1 MTSLLRADHLKL
13 RKRPMG
19 WVMLIIIALFVPL
32 LMLPS
37 AFLSPGNVNYA
48 FPAGFLEGLTPL
60 PFVGTFIM
68 IVLGAMLVGTEYGY
82 DTWKNLLIRR
92 PGRTP
97 FILSKWSMLVVATG
111 VGLIV
116 LLPLGQLIGW
126 IVDAALHLS
135 GPAVSLSPG
144 SALLLIL
151 LQTLLPLIAGSIALM
166 GAVIGRSSVAGIV
179 IGIAWFLA
187 DSLLGGLLPLASLS
201 SSIGVLQAQ
210 ITGVALSNNGSIT
223 QVHLGGALAG
233 LLWIVP
239 GLLLVAYLV
248 IPIAIAAFLFRRR
261 DMLGVG

>member
-1 MTSLLRADHLKL
+1 MTSLLRADLLKL

-82 DTWKNLLIRR
+82 DTW
-92 PGRTP
+92 
-97 FILSKWSMLVVATG
+97 
-111 VGLIV
+111 
-116 LLPLGQLIGW
+116 
-126 IVDAALHLS
+126 
-135 GPAVSLSPG
+135 
-144 SALLLIL
+144 
-151 LQTLLPLIAGSIALM
+151 
-166 GAVIGRSSVAGIV
+166 
-179 IGIAWFLA
+179 
-187 DSLLGGLLPLASLS
+187 LGGLLPLASLS

>member
-1 MTSLLRADHLKL
+1 MTSLLRADLLKL

-116 LLPLGQLIGW
+116 LLTLGQLIGW

-144 SALLLIL
+144 HPHGCDAVSRAHHGRNGYRERGRGKGDPQHGLAGAIRGCRLLVYGGAADGERVVRL
-151 LQTLLPLIAGSIALM
+151 LQGCVYWSLQSEARAFGRGEWRNIALM
-166 GAVIGRSSVAGIV
+166 HRVTASEEHGIRHSRA
-179 IGIAWFLA
+179 IEMAPFRTSI
-187 DSLLGGLLPLASLS
+187 LS
-201 SSIGVLQAQ
+201 
-210 ITGVALSNNGSIT
+210 
-223 QVHLGGALAG
+223 
-233 LLWIVP
+233 
-239 GLLLVAYLV
+239 
-248 IPIAIAAFLFRRR
+248 
-261 DMLGVG
+261 

>member
-1 MTSLLRADHLKL
+1 MTSLLRADLLKL

-187 DSLLGGLLPLASLS
+187 DSLLGGLLLASLS

-210 ITGVALSNNGSIT
+210 ITGVALSNNGSIA

-233 LLWIVP
+233 LQWIVP